1 MSDDTPKDEQTEDE
15 PTGGE
20 RLRQARR
27 ANNISVRDVAKELH
41 LDEYKVRALE
51 KNDFAVLGAPVFAK
65 GHLRKYAELVGV
77 ATDDIMT
84 DYYQM
89 NRAMGVPPVVGPR
102 RKMPREI
109 NPMPWIAGGGVVIV
123 VVAIAWWWFAYRS
136 PEPVATPGPAMPAPF
151 VVAEPEED
159 AVPEPPASASPEPES
174 EPEPEPAEPADATPV
189 AVGEAEEASADG
201 EPGYV
206 PTPGVP
212 QVDVDLAFTGECWTE
227 ISDRAG
233 RRLFYALG
241 QEGRVVSVSGDA
253 PLGVIL
259 GNAENVSL
267 TVNGAPYPIPRSA
280 VRGRMARLTI
290 SVPQ

>member
-1 MSDDTPKDEQTEDE
+1 MSDDRSKTEQTEEE

-20 RLRQARR
+20 RLRRARR

-51 KNDFAVLGAPVFAK
+51 KNDFDVLGAPVFAK

-89 NRAMGVPPVVGPR
+89 NRAAGAPPVVGPP

-109 NPMPWIAGGGVVIV
+109 NPAPWVAGGVAVIV
-123 VVAIAWWWFAYRS
+123 AVAIAWWWFAYRS

-151 VVAEPEED
+151 VATESAED
-159 AVPEPPASASPEPES
+159 AAAEPPAPASTESAPEPG
-174 EPEPEPAEPADATPV
+174 PAEPVDDMPAEV
-189 AVGEAEEASADG
+189 VGEVEELAADE
-201 EPGYV
+201 EPGYL

-212 QVDVDLAFTGECWTE
+212 QVDLDLAFTGECWTE
-227 ISDRAG
+227 ISDSAG

-241 QEGRVVSVSGDA
+241 QEGRVVTVSGDA

-280 VRGRMARLTI
+280 IRGRLARLTI
-290 SVPQ
+290 AVPQ

>member
-1 MSDDTPKDEQTEDE
+1 MSDDRSKTEQTEEE

-20 RLRQARR
+20 RLRRARR

-51 KNDFAVLGAPVFAK
+51 KNDFDALGAPVFAK

-89 NRAMGVPPVVGPR
+89 NRAAGAPPVVGPR

-109 NPMPWIAGGGVVIV
+109 NPTPWIAGGVVVIIA
-123 VVAIAWWWFAYRS
+123 VAIAWWWFAYRS
-136 PEPVATPGPAMPAPF
+136 PEPVATPGPAMTAPF
-151 VVAEPEED
+151 VATESAEDAVAEP
-159 AVPEPPASASPEPES
+159 PAPVSPEPE
-174 EPEPEPAEPADATPV
+174 PVPEPAEPVDDMPAEV
-189 AVGEAEEASADG
+189 VGEVEELATDEG
-201 EPGYV
+201 PGYE

-212 QVDVDLAFTGECWTE
+212 QVDLDLAFTGECWTE
-227 ISDRAG
+227 ISDSGG

-241 QEGRVVSVSGDA
+241 QEGRVVTVSGDA

-280 VRGRMARLTI
+280 IRGRMARLTI
-290 SVPQ
+290 AVPQ